1 MYELNTPRYMFS
13 RKPHMVVVP
22 YLYADGVIDEIIISI
37 CGKVKKILN
46 LQWEQV
52 YNGNSLVA
60 KRTPIG
66 MAKLATHICW
76 GLITK
81 KRLEAAG
88 IKNAIITGAPQM
100 DFAKPAFRA
109 YFYTKKELC
118 ETYNLD
124 TQKKI
129 ILFISSFS
137 YWNLS
142 KKEIGRIQSLVD
154 FDVNEFRKITNDTK
168 TIVLKWFQEFLDE
181 HPEYV
186 IVYRPHPAE
195 KDDQR
200 LNEFETRNKCFR
212 VIKELS
218 VKQWILISDMVLNWY
233 STSGVE
239 ALFAGIN
246 CLYLRPIPIPRNI
259 DYVMYTKVCIA
270 DSYSIMIDYIEHP
283 SKIESY
289 YKYNNI
295 EQDISEYYL
304 KDESYAIFNIASLI
318 EEMLKSNKFDMDLKY
333 SQLNQFYKLLKIE
346 YKRLCTWLYFKY
358 PKIANNTVA
367 LHNGTK
373 KSLQSYVIN
382 CKNIATNEEIFKIEQ
397 RLRIIL
403 KC

>member
-1 MYELNTPRYMFS
+1 
-13 RKPHMVVVP
+13 MVVVP

-100 DFAKPAFRA
+100 DFAKPAFRS
-109 YFYTKKELC
+109 YFYTKKEIC
-118 ETYNLD
+118 DTYNID
-124 TQKKI
+124 IQKKI

-142 KKEIGRIQSLVD
+142 DKEIKRIQSLVD
-154 FDVNEFRKITNDTK
+154 FDVYEFRKITNDTK
-168 TIVLKWFQEFLDE
+168 TVVLKWLQKFLDE

-195 KDDQR
+195 KEDKQ
-200 LNEFETRNKCFR
+200 LNEFEKRNNSFR
-212 VIKELS
+212 VIKDLS
-218 VKQWILISDMVLNWY
+218 VKQWILVSDMVLNWY

-239 ALFAGIN
+239 AFFAGIN
-246 CLYLRPIPIPRNI
+246 CLYLRPISIPKNI
-259 DYVMYTKVCIA
+259 DYAMYSKVCTA
-270 DSYSIMIDYIEHP
+270 DSYNAMCDYIEHP
-283 SKIESY
+283 NKIENY
-289 YKYNNI
+289 YKFNNL
-295 EQDISEYYL
+295 EQDISDYYL
-304 KDESYAIFNIASLI
+304 KDESYAVCNIAKLI
-318 EEMLKSNKFDMDLKY
+318 EEMLNTNSYDIELEY
-333 SQLNQFYKLLKIE
+333 SRIKQFFKLLIIE
-346 YKRLCTWLYFKY
+346 YKRFCAWLYFNF

-373 KSLQSYVIN
+373 KSLQSYEIN
-382 CKNIATNEEIFKIEQ
+382 CKNIAKNEEILKIEQ
-397 RLRIIL
+397 RLEKIL
-403 KC
+403 NCL